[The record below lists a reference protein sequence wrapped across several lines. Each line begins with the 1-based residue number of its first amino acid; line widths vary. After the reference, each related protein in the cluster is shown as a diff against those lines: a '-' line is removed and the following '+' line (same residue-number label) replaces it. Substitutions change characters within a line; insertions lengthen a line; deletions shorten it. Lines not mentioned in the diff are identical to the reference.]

1 MKAGQRGDQA
11 NHQWILGLV
20 EWEAHNYAEF
30 VNALINE
37 TIKANA

>member
-1 MKAGQRGDQA
+1 VAIRRTHQR
-11 NHQWILGLV
+11 ILGLV

-30 VNALINE
+30 VVNALINE